1 MKAFT
6 DIGRRADSDRIE
18 KETNKREETER
29 ADWKKK
35 PNGKKSAPFKSG
47 KSCKRS
53 LYLRIS
59 LFLEDA
65 SVCDRRMYRRDGYDR
80 VIIPVEMGTVSHC
93 IDRHV
98 FSTPGVYSG
107 YLQKMYEQKRFADAS
122 TYMEQML
129 YAFQKSGKVLSALK
143 ETKETFEPGHMR
155 DVIEA
160 ITHLEAGR
168 SYTEKGVLRESLDIV
183 EKNMNAAR

>member
-6 DIGRRADSDRIE
+6 DTGRRAGSGRLK

-29 ADWKKK
+29 ADWKRK

-47 KSCKRS
+47 KPCKRS

-65 SVCDRRMYRRDGYDR
+65 FICDRRMYRRDGCDR

-98 FSTPGVYSG
+98 FSTSGVHSG
-107 YLQKMYEQKRFADAS
+107 YIQKMYEQKRFADTA

-129 YAFQKSGKVLSALK
+129 YAFQKTGKVLSALK
-143 ETKETFEPGHMR
+143 ETRETFEPGHMR
-155 DVIEA
+155 DIVDEA
-160 ITHLEAGR
+160 VRHLEDGR
-168 SYTEKGVLRESLDIV
+168 SYSEKVL
-183 EKNMNAAR
+183 